1 MTGGRWL
8 ESSAH
13 SSSPG
18 DAERYVESSRRN
30 AERYLEFS
38 DRQLAM
44 VPPKG
49 SEPALL
55 CEQRILTLLFKV
67 SCARRDSDGHSH
79 SLRARRANQKLQP
92 AVIFDG

>member
-1 MTGGRWL
+1 MTGDRWL
-8 ESSAH
+8 EASAY
-13 SSSPG
+13 STSPG
-18 DAERYVESSRRN
+18 DAEHHMEPSRRN
-30 AERYLEFS
+30 AERNLEFS

-67 SCARRDSDGHSH
+67 SCARRDSDDHSH
-79 SLRARRANQKLQP
+79 SLRARRPSQKLQP
-92 AVIFDG
+92 TVIFDR

>member
-1 MTGGRWL
+1 M
-8 ESSAH
+8 E
-13 SSSPG
+13 P
-18 DAERYVESSRRN
+18 SRRN

-67 SCARRDSDGHSH
+67 SCARRDSDDHSH
-79 SLRARRANQKLQP
+79 SLRARRASQKLQP
-92 AVIFDG
+92 AVIFDR